1 MFQCR
6 EYSVA
11 FPFINAL
18 APHVVMIL
26 NNMCVDKPTREDQ
39 LTVTL
44 EAIKIM
50 EILVDLTEDHL
61 SMFFCFLIHFF
72 KISDRCRYS
81 RLVDNPLDLYLVIVL
96 KQWHNGSC
104 EWFTVHASYEEY
116 QRSTYGDRAFSAAA
130 PRLWNQLPPEHRGV
144 TSVDQFR
151 TQLKTYL
158 FKLAYDVW
166 F

>member
-1 MFQCR
+1 
-6 EYSVA
+6 
-11 FPFINAL
+11 
-18 APHVVMIL
+18 MIL

-61 SMFFCFLIHFF
+61 SMFFCFLILFL

-96 KQWHNGSC
+96 KYTGTMGTVNDSQ
-104 EWFTVHASYEEY
+104 FTLVM
-116 QRSTYGDRAFSAAA
+116 RSI
-130 PRLWNQLPPEHRGV
+130 
-144 TSVDQFR
+144 
-151 TQLKTYL
+151 
-158 FKLAYDVW
+158 
-166 F
+166 

>member
-1 MFQCR
+1 M
-6 EYSVA
+6 A

-61 SMFFCFLIHFF
+61 SMFFLFSYSFF
-72 KISDRCRYS
+72 Q
-81 RLVDNPLDLYLVIVL
+81 N
-96 KQWHNGSC
+96 
-104 EWFTVHASYEEY
+104 F
-116 QRSTYGDRAFSAAA
+116 
-130 PRLWNQLPPEHRGV
+130 
-144 TSVDQFR
+144 
-151 TQLKTYL
+151 
-158 FKLAYDVW
+158 
-166 F
+166 

>member
-6 EYSVA
+6 ERSVA

-18 APHVVMIL
+18 APHIVMIL
-26 NNMCVDKPTREDQ
+26 NNMCVNKPTREDQ

-61 SMFFCFLIHFF
+61 SMFFCFLFF
-72 KISDRCRYS
+72 FFLISDRCRYS

-96 KQWHNGSC
+96 KYTGTMGAVNDSQ
-104 EWFTVHASYEEY
+104 FALVM
-116 QRSTYGDRAFSAAA
+116 RSIKDLLLCLSLFQFS
-130 PRLWNQLPPEHRGV
+130 
-144 TSVDQFR
+144 SD
-151 TQLKTYL
+151 
-158 FKLAYDVW
+158 
-166 F
+166 

>member
-6 EYSVA
+6 ERSVA

-81 RLVDNPLDLYLVIVL
+81 RLVDNP
-96 KQWHNGSC
+96 
-104 EWFTVHASYEEY
+104 
-116 QRSTYGDRAFSAAA
+116 
-130 PRLWNQLPPEHRGV
+130 
-144 TSVDQFR
+144 
-151 TQLKTYL
+151 
-158 FKLAYDVW
+158 
-166 F
+166 

>member
-6 EYSVA
+6 ERSVA
-11 FPFINAL
+11 FPFINAS

-96 KQWHNGSC
+96 KYTGTMGPVNDSQ
-104 EWFTVHASYEEY
+104 FTLVM
-116 QRSTYGDRAFSAAA
+116 RSIKDLLMVIGLFPQLLLGYGINC
-130 PRLWNQLPPEHRGV
+130 PLNTGV
-144 TSVDQFR
+144 LHLSTSSGLSWR
-151 TQLKTYL
+151 HTYL
-158 FKLAYDVW
+158 N
-166 F
+166 

>member
-6 EYSVA
+6 ERSVA

-18 APHVVMIL
+18 APHIVMIL
-26 NNMCVDKPTREDQ
+26 NDMCVNKPTREDQ
-39 LTVTL
+39 LTLTL

-50 EILVDLTEDHL
+50 EILVDLTEDYL

-81 RLVDNPLDLYLVIVL
+81 RLVGNPLDLYLVIVL
-96 KQWHNGSC
+96 KYWHNGSS

-116 QRSTYGDRAFSAAA
+116 QDLRMVIGLFPQLLLGYGINCPLNTGMLHLSTSSGLSWR
-130 PRLWNQLPPEHRGV
+130 H
-144 TSVDQFR
+144 
-151 TQLKTYL
+151 TYL
-158 FKLAYDVW
+158 N
-166 F
+166 